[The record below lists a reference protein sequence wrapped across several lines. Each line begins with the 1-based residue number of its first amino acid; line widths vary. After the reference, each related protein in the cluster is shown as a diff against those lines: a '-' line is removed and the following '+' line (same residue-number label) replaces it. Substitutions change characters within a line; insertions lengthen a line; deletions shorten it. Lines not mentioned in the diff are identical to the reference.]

1 MVKKNF
7 MSSINICIWFLI
19 VKYAVKLTSM
29 IHTFN
34 LMSQHIFVAFVYKL
48 LRNNKHHNF
57 EIAGAI
63 LILVGICITLLDSL
77 TGEV

>member
-1 MVKKNF
+1 

-19 VKYAVKLTSM
+19 LKYAVKLTSM

-34 LMSQHIFVAFVYKL
+34 LMSQHIFVAFVFKL
-48 LRNNKHHNF
+48 LRNNNHHNF

-63 LILVGICITLLDSL
+63 LILVGIFITLLDSL
-77 TGEV
+77 TGDVSPRQSG